1 MQRFNVQ
8 FKGRPAGSAW
18 VQNIE
23 AATAADALHEAA
35 RMLGMDTDPLTQTY
49 TLALE
54 AIPAT
59 DPHAKARRELAACE
73 RDRARGIHRE
83 IKGPELARRRAMIDA
98 DKAAARA
105 RLEADTTDEP
115 TAQPASTTRPL
126 YLIACSGSKLET
138 HAKARD
144 LYTGQAFRFAMT
156 AAERAGADVLILSAL
171 HGLVDPDA
179 WLSPYNVTLSDMTA
193 TDRAAWATRTA
204 AELEP
209 HRGRD
214 IVVLAGQHYAAALE
228 GFPNVTRPL
237 AGLGIGQQLAA
248 LKTMNAPRH
257 EPPRTIGQLALE
269 LN

>member
-1 MQRFNVQ
+1 MKDQ
-8 FKGRPAGSAW
+8 
-18 VQNIE
+18 
-23 AATAADALHEAA
+23 
-35 RMLGMDTDPLTQTY
+35 
-49 TLALE
+49 
-54 AIPAT
+54 
-59 DPHAKARRELAACE
+59 HAKARQELAACE
-73 RDRARGIHRE
+73 RERARGIHRE
-83 IKGPELARRRAMIDA
+83 IKGPELARRRAMIEA

-105 RLEADTTDEP
+105 QLEDD
-115 TAQPASTTRPL
+115 TTRPL

-171 HGLVDPDA
+171 HGAVDPEA
-179 WLSPYNVTLSDMTA
+179 WLTPYNVTLSDMSA
-193 TDRAAWATRTA
+193 SDRAAWAARTA

-228 GFPNVTRPL
+228 GFPNVSRPL

-248 LKTMNAPRH
+248 LKNLNAPR
-257 EPPRTIGQLALE
+257 PAPRRLEQLSLS

>member
-1 MQRFNVQ
+1 MQRFNVR
-8 FKGRPAGSAW
+8 FKDRPGSAE

-83 IKGPELARRRAMIDA
+83 IKGPELARRRAMIEA

-105 RLEADTTDEP
+105 RLEADTEP
-115 TAQPASTTRPL
+115 TKPASTRPL

>member
-1 MQRFNVQ
+1 MKDQ
-8 FKGRPAGSAW
+8 
-18 VQNIE
+18 
-23 AATAADALHEAA
+23 
-35 RMLGMDTDPLTQTY
+35 
-49 TLALE
+49 
-54 AIPAT
+54 
-59 DPHAKARRELAACE
+59 HAKARQELAACE
-73 RDRARGIHRE
+73 RERARGIHRE
-83 IKGPELARRRAMIDA
+83 IKGPELARRRAMIEA

-105 RLEADTTDEP
+105 ELEADTTDN
-115 TAQPASTTRPL
+115 TRPL

-171 HGLVDPDA
+171 HGAVDPDA
-179 WLSPYNVTLSDMTA
+179 WLTPYNVTLSNMST
-193 TDRAAWATRTA
+193 TDRANWAARTA

-228 GFPNVTRPL
+228 GFPNVSRPL

-248 LKTMNAPRH
+248 LKHLNAPR
-257 EPPRTIGQLALE
+257 PAPRRLEQLSLS

>member
-1 MQRFNVQ
+1 M
-8 FKGRPAGSAW
+8 
-18 VQNIE
+18 
-23 AATAADALHEAA
+23 
-35 RMLGMDTDPLTQTY
+35 
-49 TLALE
+49 
-54 AIPAT
+54 T

-83 IKGPELARRRAMIDA
+83 IKGPELARRRAMIEA

-105 RLEADTTDEP
+105 RLEPDTEP
-115 TAQPASTTRPL
+115 TKPASTRPL

-179 WLSPYNVTLSDMTA
+179 WLTPYNVTLSDMTA
-193 TDRAAWATRTA
+193 TDRAEWATRTA

-214 IVVLAGQHYAAALE
+214 IVVLAGQHYATALE

-248 LKTMNAPRH
+248 LKIMNAPRH
-257 EPPRTIGQLALE
+257 EPPRTIGQLALD

>member
-1 MQRFNVQ
+1 MQRFNVR
-8 FKGRPAGSAW
+8 FKDRPGSAE

-23 AATAADALHEAA
+23 AATAADALREAA

-49 TLALE
+49 TLTLE

-83 IKGPELARRRAMIDA
+83 IKGPELARRRAMIEA

-105 RLEADTTDEP
+105 RLEPDTEP
-115 TAQPASTTRPL
+115 TKPASTRPL

-144 LYTGQAFRFAMT
+144 LYTGQAFRFAM
-156 AAERAGADVLILSAL
+156 AAADRAGADVLILSAL